1 VQQSVRIDERA
12 LCRIFQ
18 ETVCRL
24 VAPRV
29 VRTLKELQGLE
40 MLLTKKTGRKAL
52 WGKLG
57 GIKREL
63 VTETE
68 VDQERKRWRKHENK
82 VAEFI

>member
-29 VRTLKELQGLE
+29 VRMMEELQGLG
-40 MLLTKKTGRKAL
+40 MILSKKGL
-52 WGKLG
+52 ENSLG
-57 GIKREL
+57 
-63 VTETE
+63 
-68 VDQERKRWRKHENK
+68 
-82 VAEFI
+82 

>member
-29 VRTLKELQGLE
+29 VRMTEELQGLG
-40 MLLTKKTGRKAL
+40 MILSKKGL
-52 WGKLG
+52 ENSLG
-57 GIKREL
+57 
-63 VTETE
+63 
-68 VDQERKRWRKHENK
+68 
-82 VAEFI
+82 